1 MKLYHYLRP
10 ELVLLD
16 LRTTGV
22 EDTLGELVRQLADN
36 GVIKDSDALLKA
48 LLEREAVQST
58 GIGGGLAIPHAT
70 FAELESPTIVLGL
83 GPKGVDFDSLDKKP
97 VYTVFLLLSPPVGS
111 GTHIKLLAR
120 IARLM
125 RQPGFVD
132 QLLSAETAEEV
143 VGRIREL
150 DEEHP

>member
-10 ELVLLD
+10 DLVVRDLQTEGVQDTLRELVDHLSESGLVDNVDDLL
-16 LRTTGV
+16 
-22 EDTLGELVRQLADN
+22 A
-36 GVIKDSDALLKA
+36 A

-58 GIGGGLAIPHAT
+58 GVGGGLAIPHAAC
-70 FAELESPTIVLGL
+70 AELDSTVIVLGL
-83 GPKGVDFDSLDKKP
+83 SAKGVDFRSVDKGP
-97 VYTVFLLLSPPVGS
+97 VYTIFLLLSPPVGS

-125 RQPGFVD
+125 RQPRFVE
-132 QLLSAETAEEV
+132 QLLSASTSEEV
-143 VGRIREL
+143 VARIRQL